1 MRIRI
6 TLVAALVGVIVL
18 TGALV
23 PSPLARAADTEPI
36 VPMGALAHAAK
47 ALEQDTNGKILE
59 IRLTDEAGAPAFEAA
74 IAKDDALVYMRIES
88 LSDNV
93 TEIKVRDLPPWLL
106 NYHLEAYMR
115 SIVKAVVPLEQ
126 AIVKAEARAHA
137 PAIDAGVAKPLSGT
151 NAVLAYFVETT
162 KGKSR
167 GQFAVD
173 AMTGAF
179 IANPDELYEPHTPV
193 DLARRL
199 AP

>member
-6 TLVAALVGVIVL
+6 KLVAALVGVIVL
-18 TGALV
+18 AGALV

-88 LSDNV
+88 VSDNV

-126 AIVKAEARAHA
+126 AIVKAEARTHA

>member
-1 MRIRI
+1 MRNRI
-6 TLVAALVGVIVL
+6 TLVAVLAGVIVL
-18 TGALV
+18 TGALA
-23 PSPLARAADTEPI
+23 PNPLARAADTEPV
-36 VPMGALAHAAK
+36 VPMGALAHAVSAF
-47 ALEQDTNGKILE
+47 EQGTNGRILE

-74 IAKDDALVYMRIES
+74 IAKVGALVYMRIES
-88 LSDNV
+88 VSDNV

-115 SIVKAVVPLEQ
+115 SIVKAEVPLEQ
-126 AIVKAEARAHA
+126 AIIKVEARAHA

-151 NAVLAYFVETT
+151 NAVLAYFVEAA

-173 AMTGAF
+173 AITGAF
-179 IANPDELYEPHTPV
+179 IENPDELYEPHTPV
-193 DLARRL
+193 ELARRL

>member
-18 TGALV
+18 TCALV

-36 VPMGALAHAAK
+36 VPMGALAHAARG
-47 ALEQDTNGKILE
+47 LEQDTNGKILE

-88 LSDNV
+88 VSDNV

-115 SIVKAVVPLEQ
+115 SIVKAAVPLEQ

-151 NAVLAYFVETT
+151 NAVLAYFVETA

>member
-1 MRIRI
+1 MRIQTTLI
-6 TLVAALVGVIVL
+6 TALL
-18 TGALV
+18 GAIGLAGTLF

-36 VPMGALAHAAK
+36 VPMGALAHAAR
-47 ALEQDTNGKILE
+47 ALEQNTNGKILE
-59 IRLTDEAGAPAFEAA
+59 IRLRDEAGAPAFEAA
-74 IAKDDALVYMRIES
+74 IAKDGAVVYMHIES
-88 LSDNV
+88 VTDNV
-93 TEIKVRDLPPWLL
+93 TEINVRDLPRWLL

-115 SIVKAVVPLEQ
+115 SVVKAVVPLEQ

-137 PAIDAGVAKPLSGT
+137 PAIDAGVAKPLSGA
-151 NAVLAYFVETT
+151 NAVLAYFVETAE
-162 KGKSR
+162 GKSR

-193 DLARRL
+193 ELVRRL

>member
-36 VPMGALAHAAK
+36 VPMGALTHAAR

-88 LSDNV
+88 VSDNV

-179 IANPDELYEPHTPV
+179 IENPDELYEPHTPV

>member
-18 TGALV
+18 TGT

-36 VPMGALAHAAK
+36 VPTGALAHAAR

-88 LSDNV
+88 VSDNV

-167 GQFAVD
+167 GQLAVD

>member
-6 TLVAALVGVIVL
+6 TLVAALVIVL

-23 PSPLARAADTEPI
+23 PSPWARAADTEPI
-36 VPMGALAHAAK
+36 VPTGALAHAAR

-88 LSDNV
+88 VRENV

-115 SIVKAVVPLEQ
+115 SIVKAV
-126 AIVKAEARAHA
+126 
-137 PAIDAGVAKPLSGT
+137 
-151 NAVLAYFVETT
+151 
-162 KGKSR
+162 
-167 GQFAVD
+167 
-173 AMTGAF
+173 
-179 IANPDELYEPHTPV
+179 
-193 DLARRL
+193 
-199 AP
+199 

>member
-36 VPMGALAHAAK
+36 VPMGALAHAAR

-88 LSDNV
+88 VSDNV

-126 AIVKAEARAHA
+126 AIVKVEARAHA
-137 PAIDAGVAKPLSGT
+137 PAIDAGVAKPLGGT

>member
-36 VPMGALAHAAK
+36 APLGALAHATR

-59 IRLTDEAGAPAFEAA
+59 IRLTDEAGAAAFEAA
-74 IAKDDALVYMRIES
+74 IA
-88 LSDNV
+88 
-93 TEIKVRDLPPWLL
+93 
-106 NYHLEAYMR
+106 
-115 SIVKAVVPLEQ
+115 
-126 AIVKAEARAHA
+126 
-137 PAIDAGVAKPLSGT
+137 
-151 NAVLAYFVETT
+151 
-162 KGKSR
+162 
-167 GQFAVD
+167 D

-199 AP
+199 AL